1 MVIRYSPLNNLMFAS
16 VFQNKETSGP
26 AMLDLLNSILKEVG
40 EEPVA
45 EILDLQSEFPVTAQI
60 VGTKFGRLDV
70 KVRSTTNRMFNF
82 EVQIKKMVM
91 NDRDFFY
98 GGKIIGDEFQK
109 GTPYAN
115 MPTVRMIN
123 IIDFYIREHDT
134 GALTPALTPLTAV
147 QPNQPNSTLNSTA
160 FVFPTLADIAKQYS
174 NTDEE
179 SRELLERLQSRII
192 ERASLMYE
200 DEPITTASRVYKV
213 YNIQMPAFRRRYET
227 LEEVKHDRFLT
238 WLYLFENGYKTD
250 KELKMIATMSAGLE
264 NFARQYNIA
273 INDPNLVA
281 IYNIYDEAERD
292 EADRLFMAR
301 AEAVQNTRVE
311 DARGFKAQGV
321 DPAIIAS
328 VTGLSLDE
336 ITRL

>member
-1 MVIRYSPLNNLMFAS
+1 M
-16 VFQNKETSGP
+16 
-26 AMLDLLNSILKEVG
+26 
-40 EEPVA
+40 
-45 EILDLQSEFPVTAQI
+45 
-60 VGTKFGRLDV
+60 
-70 KVRSTTNRMFNF
+70 
-82 EVQIKKMVM
+82 
-91 NDRDFFY
+91 
-98 GGKIIGDEFQK
+98 
-109 GTPYAN
+109 
-115 MPTVRMIN
+115 
-123 IIDFYIREHDT
+123 
-134 GALTPALTPLTAV
+134 
-147 QPNQPNSTLNSTA
+147 
-160 FVFPTLADIAKQYS
+160 
-174 NTDEE
+174 
-179 SRELLERLQSRII
+179 QSRII

-336 ITRL
+336 IEKL